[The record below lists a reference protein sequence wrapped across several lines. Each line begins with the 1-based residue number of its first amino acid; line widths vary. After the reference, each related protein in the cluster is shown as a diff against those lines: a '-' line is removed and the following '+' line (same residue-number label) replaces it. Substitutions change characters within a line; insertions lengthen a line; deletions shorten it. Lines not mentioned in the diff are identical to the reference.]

1 MSCRATLRA
10 LLEAHRAANAD
21 EERHRARMLALANV
35 PGATGEADV
44 TVHPLRRDH
53 FDPGHF
59 TASAFVLSPDR
70 AALLLVHHRKLD
82 RWLQPGGHVEA
93 GDADLIA
100 AARREV
106 LEETGI
112 AGLALEHADS
122 FDLDIHPIP
131 ALGSEPPHEHF
142 DVRFLF
148 RARTRDLRVS
158 SESKAVRWV
167 PLTEIGAAGSDESV
181 LRAVRKLQS
190 R

>member
-1 MSCRATLRA
+1 M
-10 LLEAHRAANAD
+10 
-21 EERHRARMLALANV
+21 
-35 PGATGEADV
+35 TGDA
-44 TVHPLRRDH
+44 LRRDH
-53 FDPGHF
+53 FEPGHF
-59 TASAFVLSPDR
+59 TASAFVLSPER

-93 GDADLIA
+93 DDADLIA

-112 AGLALEHADS
+112 AELALEHASS

-131 ALGSEPPHEHF
+131 ALGREPSHEHF

-148 RARTRDLRVS
+148 RAGTHALRLS

-167 PLTEIGAAGSDESV
+167 PLAEIDAAASDESV

-190 R
+190 H